1 MIVIR
6 FQAFLLICK
15 RNSESNFKG
24 LHFLTCCARGGG
36 GGGYSGLSDGWSKDF
51 LGLKC
56 LIPGFFSWGR
66 KIWQVFFGWYFY
78 LSRDFFVLYQ
88 LMLSGNFWGSE
99 ILRRIFRGLIF
110 ARSVELAIIILHP
123 TGASGITVLLK
134 TLTKY
139 WKFFP
144 TLFVK
149 QSIFSLF
156 LNFEQKRT
164 VTIFGEH
171 GIINN

>member
-1 MIVIR
+1 MLC
-6 FQAFLLICK
+6 Q
-15 RNSESNFKG
+15 G
-24 LHFLTCCARGGG
+24 RGGG
-36 GGGYSGLSDGWSKDF
+36 RVLRIKWRGWSKDF

-110 ARSVELAIIILHP
+110 ARSVELAKIISHP
-123 TGASGITVLLK
+123 TSASGIIVLLK